1 MFPYRRPA
9 LWNMQSVERLSMV
22 TKRTPCSCELW
33 GNAKQS
39 NRSMFV
45 LTIKLTR
52 NTEDVDPSPSPL
64 IAAHLL
70 CPPVLTPHRWA
81 RRRGAESHARTMGAP
96 PAWSR
101 KHCDASV
108 YLSEQLVHHP
118 STEGEPIQN
127 HAHQQ
132 HHRHPGSSHDQR
144 HNVSFPDWSRPD
156 HMTPPEEREHDK
168 S

>member
-96 PAWSR
+96 PPAWSR

-108 YLSEQLVHHP
+108 YLSEQLVHPLESRTVP
-118 STEGEPIQN
+118 SIYRGRTHSEPRSPIQEVVTTSVTTCPSLIG
-127 HAHQQ
+127 HG
-132 HHRHPGSSHDQR
+132 PI
-144 HNVSFPDWSRPD
+144 
-156 HMTPPEEREHDK
+156 T
-168 S
+168 